1 VVIIEWFR
9 YTRLLEMREADPQ
22 AILPQLPEDIP
33 TVMVDIETKVF
44 CETSDASPMQA
55 HILYNANTL
64 FKISEAWCCQYKP
77 LPNKC
82 TKLTGWI
89 TAGTDICATENTCTK
104 CYNAATAN
112 QLIASY
118 CVKGLK
124 AGGYVRYI
132 QPFYPNNQAPQ
143 RKLTSRVGD
152 TSTTSGSLTPL
163 TSTLT
168 TRDRDRVVKRG
179 VTAYGYMG
187 KRDHLI
193 CGA

>member
-1 VVIIEWFR
+1 MFLQKSTKMGVFAIILTFFAFHLLGCFAAALSEGNGDGDGLAKVFSVANETVEMLTLPEGFDMSHPALN

-33 TVMVDIETKVF
+33 TVMVDIETKVI

-124 AGGYVRYI
+124 AGGYVRYV
-132 QPFYPNNQAPQ
+132 QPF
-143 RKLTSRVGD
+143 
-152 TSTTSGSLTPL
+152 
-163 TSTLT
+163 
-168 TRDRDRVVKRG
+168 
-179 VTAYGYMG
+179 
-187 KRDHLI
+187 
-193 CGA
+193 